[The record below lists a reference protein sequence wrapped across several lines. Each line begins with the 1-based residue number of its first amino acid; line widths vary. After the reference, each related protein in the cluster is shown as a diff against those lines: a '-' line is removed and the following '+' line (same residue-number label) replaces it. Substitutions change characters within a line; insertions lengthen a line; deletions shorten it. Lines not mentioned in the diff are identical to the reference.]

1 MKGALLMTVRCDW
14 AKTSP
19 LMQDYHDH
27 EWGKTT
33 QDDKKLYEL
42 LLLESMQ
49 AGLSWSTILDKRE
62 NFRSAF
68 DQFDYTKVANYNE
81 DKIAQLL
88 ADPKIIRN
96 RLKIRAA
103 VNNAQM
109 ILNMQEKYG
118 SFSTYIWS
126 FVETPIINHWQ
137 SMEEAP
143 ASTDLSKHISKEL
156 KKVGFKFVG
165 PTIIYSFMQA
175 IGMVDDHIE
184 TCSFKYENK

>member
-1 MKGALLMTVRCDW
+1 MTVRCDW

-19 LMQDYHDH
+19 LMQDYHDY

-33 QDDKKLYEL
+33 QDDRKLYEL

-68 DQFDYTKVANYNE
+68 DQFDYTKVANYN
-81 DKIAQLL
+81 DNKIAELL
-88 ADPKIIRN
+88 TNPKIIRN
-96 RLKIRAA
+96 HLKINAA

-126 FVETPIINHWQ
+126 FVENPIINHWQ
-137 SMEEAP
+137 SMEEIP
-143 ASTDLSKHISKEL
+143 ASSNLSKHISKEL

>member
-1 MKGALLMTVRCDW
+1 MTVRCDW
-14 AKTSP
+14 AKSSL

-33 QDDKKLYEL
+33 QDDQKLYEL
-42 LLLESMQ
+42 LVLESMQ
-49 AGLSWSTILDKRE
+49 AGLSWATILDKRE

-68 DQFDYTKVANYNE
+68 DQFDYTKVANYDE
-81 DKIAQLL
+81 TKIAELL

-109 ILNMQEKYG
+109 ILTMQEKYG

-126 FVETPIINHWQ
+126 FVEHPIINHWQ
-137 SMEEAP
+137 SMEEIP

-165 PTIIYSFMQA
+165 PTIVYSFMQA
-175 IGMVDDHIE
+175 IGMINDHIE